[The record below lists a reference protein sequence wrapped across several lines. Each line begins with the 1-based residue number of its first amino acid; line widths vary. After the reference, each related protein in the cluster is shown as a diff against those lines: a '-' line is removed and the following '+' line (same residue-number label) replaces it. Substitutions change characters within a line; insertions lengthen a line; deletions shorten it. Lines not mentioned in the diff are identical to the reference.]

1 MGGFCLIICS
11 FWGHQTLYDL
21 DLADRV
27 QNAIAQVVAQ
37 DDEIEFRLFSTG
49 SFAPICLSAAMEAK
63 QRYRNKRISLVLI
76 RMPRPDTAAWADSTD
91 PLPPLCAFERILQ
104 TAPCHNA
111 QEALQVIHHLLRQ
124 SHYLIRYWYAALSEP
139 QLLQLSIP
147 AHCRVLDLADAQTA
161 QAITDDYCQ
170 LSEAERLV
178 VEATDRGLSL
188 SAACTQ
194 LHLSLS
200 ITRQLHHAARQKL
213 RFTALSRMARQF
225 IANGPDSHK
234 TCGVLSL
241 RTTDEIAPALL
252 DAFSQIVQFLILRLH
267 VTHFLVEQ
275 TQCFTVFGQHLC
287 GIAQTFPEVE
297 VTAVTHYPDLEPTA
311 WQQVRASYWPQFQ
324 RVQNLPPNTRSIRA
338 QHLRTGKA
346 IVDRSDYLIC
356 ELGRSTGIAPH
367 IEKYVYS
374 NRHVKIWDLGHRPE
388 REIA

>member
-1 MGGFCLIICS
+1 
-11 FWGHQTLYDL
+11 
-21 DLADRV
+21 
-27 QNAIAQVVAQ
+27 
-37 DDEIEFRLFSTG
+37 
-49 SFAPICLSAAMEAK
+49 
-63 QRYRNKRISLVLI
+63 
-76 RMPRPDTAAWADSTD
+76 
-91 PLPPLCAFERILQ
+91 
-104 TAPCHNA
+104 
-111 QEALQVIHHLLRQ
+111 
-124 SHYLIRYWYAALSEP
+124 
-139 QLLQLSIP
+139 
-147 AHCRVLDLADAQTA
+147 
-161 QAITDDYCQ
+161 
-170 LSEAERLV
+170 
-178 VEATDRGLSL
+178 
-188 SAACTQ
+188 
-194 LHLSLS
+194 
-200 ITRQLHHAARQKL
+200 
-213 RFTALSRMARQF
+213 MARQF